1 MCTVYAVHEI
11 DGVFVLCICERALC
25 CEDRWIVARVPA
37 SSQTSAPK
45 MTSSNFGTKDAY
57 LPHWQHQSA
66 ATRAK
71 QNNANSLITETDQ
84 VTAT

>member
-11 DGVFVLCICERALC
+11 DGVFVLCICKRALC

-45 MTSSNFGTKDAY
+45 MTSSNFGTKM
-57 LPHWQHQSA
+57 LTFRISSISRLQQE
-66 ATRAK
+66 
-71 QNNANSLITETDQ
+71 QNRIMPIP
-84 VTAT
+84 